1 LLFFDML
8 SFLVP
13 SSFWPRQP
21 KLRRVERVEPSQGQ
35 AWFVVSLLCHPTR
48 SSIVAFCFL
57 DLQLSNTLS
66 KTIPSCCS
74 TQKYGKRI
82 NVEKSYF

>member
-1 LLFFDML
+1 LLFFDMP

-13 SSFWPRQP
+13 SFWPRKP
-21 KLRRVERVEPSQGQ
+21 KLSEPSQGQ

-66 KTIPSCCS
+66 LYRRPSHLAAPRKN
-74 TQKYGKRI
+74 TAR
-82 NVEKSYF
+82 E